1 MLGRFLSLTVVFFF
15 ACSSGDGIPKSSGS
29 DVDGTGEDTASAAD
43 AEGADTG
50 SDADPG
56 DDTAS
61 TTDPEGDDTGAADT
75 ADPTPDWVDP
85 EVPEGPIPPPEGT
98 GTDPEDGDFD
108 WSDVGTEQIGNA
120 LPADRIGWQDYP
132 RVGTAQV
139 LDWSDSEACVCFD
152 VDCSTCSQ
160 EPCGAETCTYDLNES
175 HTLTKYHV
183 ELRANAYTAH
193 AVTFEVNVSADPPIT
208 YTDIEDVLRRLEHI
222 PVEYWYGLKVITE
235 FGHGIQFLHGSYFG
249 GFGSGAA
256 AYGSM
261 NYIDTQTADVPTLL
275 HELGHTFEQY
285 TRIGNPPALEAQSN
299 ILNPI
304 WRNAIR
310 SDDNRTS
317 RYGSS
322 NEWEDM
328 AEFSRI
334 HALCLVEG
342 SLDELELRSPERFR
356 IWERILL
363 NGTTIQP

>member
-1 MLGRFLSLTVVFFF
+1 MRGHLFALTALFFF
-15 ACSSGDGIPKSSGS
+15 ACSQGNDDPS
-29 DVDGTGEDTASAAD
+29 ASKGAAPQ
-43 AEGADTG
+43 GADDTGMDGSLEEEEG
-50 SDADPG
+50 SDADA

-61 TTDPEGDDTGAADT
+61 DDEADDDDTGT
-75 ADPTPDWVDP
+75 PIPDWVDP
-85 EVPEGPIPPPEGT
+85 DVPDGPIPAPEGT
-98 GTDPEDGDFD
+98 DTIPEEGDFD
-108 WSDVGTEQIGNA
+108 WTGVGSELIGNSFP
-120 LPADRIGWQDYP
+120 LERISWEDYP

-139 LDWSDSEACVCFD
+139 LDWSDSDACVCFD
-152 VDCSTCSQ
+152 VDCSTCSVA
-160 EPCGAETCTYDLNES
+160 PCSAETCTYDFNED

-183 ELRANAYTAH
+183 ELRATEYPDH
-193 AVTFEVNVSADPPIT
+193 AVTFEVNISADPPIT
-208 YTDIEDVLRRLEHI
+208 YTNIRNVLRRLESI
-222 PVEYWYGLKVITE
+222 PVRYWHGLQIITE

-256 AYGSM
+256 AYGGM

-285 TRIGNPPALEAQSN
+285 TRIGNSPTLEPQSN

-310 SDDNRTS
+310 ADDNRTS
-317 RYGSS
+317 RYGNS

-342 SLDELELRSPERFR
+342 SLEALETQSPERYR

-363 NGTTIQP
+363 NGSTIHP